1 VHGVDASLV
10 AEWTQVV
17 HITKIAEHDVVHDV
31 QISGLQS
38 LNTYHN
44 KMSHILNMNCVLTLV
59 LLAFLRLPGLCQTS
73 YSFIDAFSPST
84 AIYMPVKD
92 RGCNLRPRGKSARF
106 ASKAESD
113 NSPTTDLA
121 LIELLKMR
129 KAVEINPV
137 VSHLSS
143 ILPLV
148 MEEKIYTKEGTVLME
163 KGDKSDGFYF
173 VREGKFVCIS
183 DDGVAVKEL
192 REGNIFG
199 EVGVFLSESRALT
212 IKSTTPNA
220 STWFVDDKS
229 YKAVAQLKGFNDN
242 DLQPILQG
250 QYPGYIDFLK
260 KNQDLLKKKK
270 TLQSFKTLSE
280 ELTSAEK
287 DEVANYLERC
297 TFEAG
302 EDVLLKGSD
311 DTDYMYFVESGSYE
325 ILDVNKDLPNQKFFG
340 ELSFFLHLPRSATIR
355 ASSTLS
361 LFKLSRE
368 NLLNVVDETRFET
381 EIVALLADHYRDA
394 NLVDKY
400 EAVMEYITIKS
411 RPKRELVSNHSLLAT
426 IASGMFLIGIVPC
439 ISPGLDKNSV
449 PHILNLNYF
458 GLDLPMTQFT
468 ALMFAIIGVTGS
480 FRHRPNT
487 PLLRR
492 YFFDLTTL
500 ECIVNYMLQDSNA
513 VAIDEG
519 SRHTFDLLTVNIG
532 SVLFWVV
539 FAASNVW
546 TMKLISEAISAPKRD
561 RLMVPLN
568 DKCHVVHTR
577 VSFNIV

>member
-1 VHGVDASLV
+1 
-10 AEWTQVV
+10 
-17 HITKIAEHDVVHDV
+17 
-31 QISGLQS
+31 
-38 LNTYHN
+38 
-44 KMSHILNMNCVLTLV
+44 MNCTLTLV
-59 LLAFLRLPGLCQTS
+59 LLAFLMLSGSCQTS
-73 YSFIDAFSPST
+73 YSFINAFSPS
-84 AIYMPVKD
+84 APIYMPVKH

-113 NSPTTDLA
+113 NSQTTDLA
-121 LIELLKMR
+121 FIELLEMR

-148 MEEKIYTKEGTVLME
+148 MEKKIYTKEGTVLME

-173 VREGKFVCIS
+173 VREGKFECIS

-199 EVGVFLSESRALT
+199 ELGVFLSESRALT
-212 IKSTTPNA
+212 VKSTTPNA
-220 STWFVDDKS
+220 STWFVKDKS
-229 YKAVAQLKGFNDN
+229 YKAITQLKGFNDKN
-242 DLQPILQG
+242 LQPILQG
-250 QYPGYIDFLK
+250 QYAEYI
-260 KNQDLLKKKK
+260 DLLKKKK
-270 TLQSFKTLSE
+270 TFQSFKTLSE
-280 ELTSAEK
+280 ELTSAEM
-287 DEVANYLERC
+287 DAVANYLERC
-297 TFEAG
+297 IFEAG

-311 DTDYMYFVESGSYE
+311 GTDYMYFVESGSYE
-325 ILDVNKDLPNQKFFG
+325 VLDVNKDLPNQKFFG

-361 LFKLSRE
+361 LLKLSRE

-381 EIVALLADHYRDA
+381 EIVALPADHYRDA

-400 EAVMEYITIKS
+400 EAVLEYITIKS

-426 IASGMFLIGIVPC
+426 ITSGMFLIGIVPC
-439 ISPGLDKNSV
+439 ISPGLDENSV

-492 YFFDLTTL
+492 HFFDFTTL
-500 ECIVNYMLQDSNA
+500 QSVVNYMLLDSNV
-513 VAIDEG
+513 VAIDKG

-539 FAASNVW
+539 FVTTNVW

-568 DKCHVVHTR
+568 GKCHVVHTR
-577 VSFNIV
+577 ISFVFNIA